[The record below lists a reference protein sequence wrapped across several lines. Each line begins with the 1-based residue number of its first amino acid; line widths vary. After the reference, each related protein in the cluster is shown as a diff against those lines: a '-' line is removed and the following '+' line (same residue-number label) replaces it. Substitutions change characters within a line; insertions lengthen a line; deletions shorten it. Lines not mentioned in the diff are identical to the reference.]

1 MSNPLSTVTDRRT
14 TNLRFRQHQLL
25 SLRKWIDGHIPD
37 FEAALK
43 VDEDMSKAEAQL
55 TIAMG
60 LDDLRRN
67 YDSLDLKSELDIEF
81 RLRKGQDNSERTV
94 AEELVYVIPDRYT
107 LFYGV
112 MSSLCACIAAGSCCT
127 VEV

>member
-1 MSNPLSTVTDRRT
+1 MSNPLSTVADRRT

-25 SLRKWIDGHIPD
+25 FLRTWIDAHIPD
-37 FEAALK
+37 LEAALK
-43 VDEDMSKAEAQL
+43 VDEGMSKAEAQL
-55 TIAMG
+55 IIAMG

-81 RLRKGQDNSERTV
+81 RLRNNRENTERTV

-107 LFYGV
+107 LFYSV